1 MALFS
6 TLIATHVILTTA
18 GYVGLIAANLWLL
31 MLSHS
36 RDARALAAGVRSWRR
51 SARLFGPMLGVGVLA
66 GFALALTIH
75 VPLGAAWLIAT
86 YVLILLAMGAQGRLM
101 IPWQLAADAAIA
113 RGEPVSTRT
122 VTIVLSIFSVA
133 YVAIV
138 TLMLLR
144 PQP

>member
-51 SARLFGPMLGVGVLA
+51 SARLFGPML
-66 GFALALTIH
+66 
-75 VPLGAAWLIAT
+75 
-86 YVLILLAMGAQGRLM
+86 AMGAQGRLM